1 MKNAVNANIKNTI
14 PPMIVTE
21 KEKKQTNKSL
31 RLKIKHSKLQNNIK
45 DHGIL

>member
-21 KEKKQTNKSL
+21 KEKKQTINHYI
-31 RLKIKHSKLQNNIK
+31 LK
-45 DHGIL
+45 